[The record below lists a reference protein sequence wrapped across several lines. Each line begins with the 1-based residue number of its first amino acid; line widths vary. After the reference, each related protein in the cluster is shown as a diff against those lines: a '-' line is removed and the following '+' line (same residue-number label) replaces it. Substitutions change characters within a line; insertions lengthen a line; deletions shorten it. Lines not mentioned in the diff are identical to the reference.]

1 MSSSKGLGRGL
12 DALFG
17 GTAPKQEPQGQ
28 ESAVNLMPITALHPN
43 PNQPRRHFDDAA
55 LRELADSIKS
65 QGIIQPLLV
74 RPLGGENT
82 YQIVA
87 GERRWR
93 ASRIAGLNEVPVII
107 KDADEQTLMELALIE
122 NLQREDLNAVEEA
135 LGYRSL
141 IDGYGLTQEEV
152 AKRMGKSRSAVTN
165 ALRLLALNSTELEA
179 LRRGSITAGHA
190 RALLSCDDENTRSK
204 MLLAAADGASVR
216 DLERMAAAAKK
227 AKTAAKKPAEPK
239 PTFYSEVEL
248 SLKNE
253 MHRKVHINP
262 SGNGKG
268 TLTIEFL
275 SDDELAEFAKKL
287 SE

>member
-1 MSSSKGLGRGL
+1 MAKKLGGLGKGLNAIFIEN
-12 DALFG
+12 DSETEG
-17 GTAPKQEPQGQ
+17 GTVTLKISEIEP
-28 ESAVNLMPITALHPN
+28 NRT
-43 PNQPRRHFDDAA
+43 QPRKEFDEQA
-55 LRELADSIKS
+55 LSELAESIS
-65 QGIIQPLLV
+65 QHGLLQPLLV
-74 RPLGGENT
+74 RPLTLGG

-87 GERRWR
+87 GERRYR
-93 ASRIAGLNEVPVII
+93 ASRMAGLTEVPVII
-107 KDADEQTLMELALIE
+107 KELTDTETMEIALIE
-122 NLQREDLNAVEEA
+122 NLQREDLSPVEEA

-141 IDGYGLTQEEV
+141 IEGYGLTQEEV